1 MSILSRKY
9 PFQQSTH
16 WLRDSA
22 VYCVVVFL
30 ILYLLQP
37 FGFSGTEGNK
47 LLLSALFGVL
57 TFVCCA
63 VYGWAV
69 ARPLQKRVKPWRIW
83 HQALTVLGMVLFI
96 GICNY
101 ILFSVYFHYPFFAW
115 WLFLR
120 FLYWTLIIG
129 IIVSTLSVGT
139 SYYRHLRGQLDTL
152 LEKTTEEQKGVT
164 VTIHDTR
171 VRGNDVSLPI
181 NDLLYVEAQKNNVVV
196 GYIKDGKLAR
206 EELQTTLAA
215 VLGDLGEYGN
225 VFQCHRSF
233 IVNLNSISSAKG
245 NSNGYV
251 LELGGGLATVPVSRS
266 FVPKLKSFIA

>member
-1 MSILSRKY
+1 MSILGRKY
-9 PFQQSTH
+9 PFEQSGH

-22 VYCVVVFL
+22 VYCVIVFL
-30 ILYLLQP
+30 ILYFLQP
-37 FGFSGTEGNK
+37 FGFSEAEGSK
-47 LLLSALFGVL
+47 LLLAALFGVL
-57 TFVCCA
+57 TFLCCA
-63 VYGWAV
+63 VYGWTV
-69 ARPLQKRVKPWRIW
+69 ARPLQRRVKPWRIW

-101 ILFSVYFHYPFFAW
+101 ALVSILFRAPFNW
-115 WLFLR
+115 PLCLT

-129 IIVSTLSVGT
+129 VLVSALSVGA
-139 SYYRHLRGQLDTL
+139 SYLRHLRGQLDTL
-152 LEKTTEEQKGVT
+152 LEKTTEQQKDVT

-196 GYIKDGKLAR
+196 GFVKDGKLVR

-215 VLGDLGEYGN
+215 VLEDLGGYDN
-225 VFQCHRSF
+225 IFQCHRSF
-233 IVNLNSISSAKG
+233 IVNLNNITSAKG